1 MAKKPQGISAF
12 LYTEPVEK
20 NVEDSVKDEIL
31 LKIIDEV
38 FSKKDIEVKTDI
50 NDPQVIAFSKGKLYA
65 NRFNSDIVSEFVD
78 LLSIY
83 SVSKG
88 RKSRKEFKEISI
100 ALNSMNAVEDEPRI
114 RDRLLGK

>member
-1 MAKKPQGISAF
+1 MGVNAF
-12 LYTEPVEK
+12 LYTKPEQK
-20 NVEDSVKDEIL
+20 TAEDSAKDELL
-31 LKIIDEV
+31 LKIIEEV

-65 NRFNSDIVSEFVD
+65 NRYNSEIVKEFVD
-78 LLSIY
+78 LLSVY

-88 RKSRKEFKEISI
+88 RKSRKEFKEISV
-100 ALNSMNAVEDEPRI
+100 ALNSMTSAEEEPRI